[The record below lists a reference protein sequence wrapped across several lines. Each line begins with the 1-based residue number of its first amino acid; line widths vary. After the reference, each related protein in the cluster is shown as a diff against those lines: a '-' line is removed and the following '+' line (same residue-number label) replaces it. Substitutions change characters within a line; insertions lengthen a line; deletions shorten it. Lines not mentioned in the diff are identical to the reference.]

1 MAHREVKGLQNIQ
14 LSVHESDV
22 CVNETELQYNYLL
35 GLLCSILRL
44 CLFLGCPET
53 TDIFQYLTAKNVI
66 SYNPVLKDTEMLKG
80 TTDTEKLTG
89 TTVFVI
95 ISKQLHYATNIH
107 FNTDNQSSDT
117 EVYCT
122 VLTKYW

>member
-1 MAHREVKGLQNIQ
+1 M
-14 LSVHESDV
+14 

-35 GLLCSILRL
+35 GLLCSILCL

-66 SYNPVLKDTEMLKG
+66 SYNPVLKDTEKLK
-80 TTDTEKLTG
+80 G

-107 FNTDNQSSDT
+107 FNTDNQSSGNLKVEEIKVVT
-117 EVYCT
+117 TSVSICCT
-122 VLTKYW
+122 DCINVTKMMVL